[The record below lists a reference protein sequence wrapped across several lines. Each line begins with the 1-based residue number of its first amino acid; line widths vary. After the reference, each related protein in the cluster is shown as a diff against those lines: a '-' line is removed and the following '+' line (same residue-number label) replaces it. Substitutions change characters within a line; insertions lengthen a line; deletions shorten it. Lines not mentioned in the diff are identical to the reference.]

1 MQADRVVV
9 ESAVPV
15 AEPNFVAVDGGGLF
29 AWHHRPASSVRR
41 GGAIVVCPP
50 IGYEYMS
57 AYPTVRR
64 LAERLAA
71 LGFDALRIDYDGTGN
86 STGDSEQ
93 PGRAEAWRRSV
104 GRAIAEARRLAGSD
118 AVAVV
123 GIRAGA
129 LVALHAIP
137 ETGVVDR
144 LVLWSPFASGPAYLR
159 ELKAI
164 ACLNREPHARDD
176 EDEPGINAAGYIV
189 TEETAASLARWTLND
204 VAAAPAE
211 RILLVDRDDRAPDLK
226 LANHLQKVGACVTRV
241 QPTGTAQMLDLP
253 HYAKV
258 PEAALEEIL
267 NWFDP
272 WLTASSSPAVEK
284 ATGTFVGQPFPPSPR
299 LQRTAVASA
308 EAGQGRRATL
318 EADDYRERPVRFGP
332 GDRLFGVLTSP
343 VRHVGRPAPSIV
355 LFNTGFEYHVG
366 PHRLYV
372 PLARYWAARGHHV
385 LRYDLGGI
393 GDSAPPPGAPDNVAY
408 PGHMLDDAREAI
420 AYVQKAAMNDAMS
433 GRVIAAGVCSG
444 GWLAFQAARDGL
456 AVDAVVSINPPMYL
470 RDRNTGLRWVT
481 DANEFERY
489 QHSMRNPS
497 KWLKAL
503 SGGAAYAQFM
513 RVAASALRRSVAARV
528 GGILGDALP
537 DGLAND
543 LCTIAGRG
551 VRTLFVFSRGDDG
564 LQYFQWHAQP
574 ALRRARVRDRVQ
586 HLIVEGAGHTFRP
599 RAAQQTLREILID
612 FVEAQAGDRRP
623 VIGGR

>member
-1 MQADRVVV
+1 MQAERALA

-15 AEPNFVAVDGGGLF
+15 AQPNFIAVDNVDSVDNVDGGALF
-29 AWHHRPASSVRR
+29 VWHHPPPAAVRR
-41 GGAIVVCPP
+41 GGAIVLCPP

-57 AYPTVRR
+57 AYRTVRI

-86 STGDSEQ
+86 STGDHAQ
-93 PGRAEAWRRSV
+93 PGRPGRPGCSDAWRRSV
-104 GRAIAEARRLAGSD
+104 VCAVAEARRLAGSD

-129 LVALHAIP
+129 LVALHAISAI
-137 ETGVVDR
+137 DR
-144 LVLWSPFASGPAYLR
+144 LVLWAAFPSGQAYLR
-159 ELKAI
+159 ELKAY
-164 ACLNREPHARDD
+164 AGLNREPHARDD
-176 EDEPGINAAGYIV
+176 EDDRGINAAGYIV
-189 TEETAASLARWTLND
+189 TEETVTSIARWTMES
-204 VAAAPAE
+204 VATTPAE
-211 RILLVDRDDRAPDLK
+211 HILLVDRDDRPPNLK
-226 LANHLQKVGACVTRV
+226 LEAHLQKVGACVTRI
-241 QPTGTAQMLDLP
+241 QPTGTAEMLDLP

-258 PEAALEEIL
+258 PESALEKIL
-267 NWFDP
+267 DWFTP
-272 WLTASSSPAVEK
+272 WLAAASFSA
-284 ATGTFVGQPFPPSPR
+284 PPS
-299 LQRTAVASA
+299 TCAV
-308 EAGQGRRATL
+308 RRAHLDATL
-318 EADDYRERPVRFGP
+318 EADDYQERLVRFGP

-343 VRHVGRPAPSIV
+343 RTVIRDAPSIV

-372 PLARYWAARGHHV
+372 PLARYWAARGYHV

-420 AYVQKAAMNDAMS
+420 AFVQKEAHNLGARSS
-433 GRVIAAGVCSG
+433 GLGTRRVIAAGLCSG

-470 RDRNTGLRWVT
+470 LDRNAGVRWVA
-481 DANEFERY
+481 DANEFDRY
-489 QHSMRNPS
+489 QHSLRDPS

-503 SGGAAYAQFM
+503 RGGAAYAHFM
-513 RVAASALRRSVAARV
+513 RVSASALRRSVAARV
-528 GGILGDALP
+528 GGLLGDALP
-537 DGLAND
+537 EGLAND
-543 LCTIAGRG
+543 LCTIANRG

-574 ALRRARVRDRVQ
+574 ALRRARVRDFVQ
-586 HLIVEGAGHTFRP
+586 QLVVEGAGHTFRP

-612 FVEAQAGDRRP
+612 FVESQSCASD
-623 VIGGR
+623 